1 MNNITQFLDKFETL
15 SNDINK
21 KFLKRYN
28 KNEDDNKLDFKNT
41 LYASILALKN
51 KGIETVS
58 TDLDT
63 DHITHVSKN
72 SIIKVRNNEKSFTSI
87 KKMNDELVKIIYDPE
102 NNFIKPYNCTFSNK
116 KNSYIDSKNATDKS
130 LFINRTLKRF
140 VGCDG
145 FQLSV
150 NKSLINND
158 DVKRSKSGEYGI
170 ALISNLFDVM
180 NKISINYGLTKSNE
194 INFNKKKVNET
205 TGLLDQLYL
214 LNSNDI
220 LILDNWYFSKEL
232 QKTLV
237 NKNIG
242 YIFRMKHNSKYFLD
256 MRFETSKI
264 IKINEKDVQ
273 LFKYKI
279 KKHEYYILTSITEKI
294 TIPEIKALYWR
305 RWKVE
310 TDIKKFKYDILS
322 SDIRSKKYNSFLVD
336 IESIRFMSI
345 ISSIIE
351 YLGKDDLKFKKKFNT
366 TNCIHVL
373 YRKLLNLIFY
383 SDDKIEICRV
393 LGIIYKKIISI
404 IADRS
409 CPRKRVKPSTKWN
422 TNGNRFG
429 NKKES

>member
-1 MNNITQFLDKFETL
+1 MNN
-15 SNDINK
+15 
-21 KFLKRYN
+21 
-28 KNEDDNKLDFKNT
+28 
-41 LYASILALKN
+41 
-51 KGIETVS
+51 
-58 TDLDT
+58 
-63 DHITHVSKN
+63 
-72 SIIKVRNNEKSFTSI
+72 
-87 KKMNDELVKIIYDPE
+87 
-102 NNFIKPYNCTFSNK
+102 
-116 KNSYIDSKNATDKS
+116 
-130 LFINRTLKRF
+130 
-140 VGCDG
+140 
-145 FQLSV
+145 
-150 NKSLINND
+150 
-158 DVKRSKSGEYGI
+158 
-170 ALISNLFDVM
+170 
-180 NKISINYGLTKSNE
+180 ISINYGLTKSNE

-205 TGLLDQLYL
+205 TGLLDQLHL

-232 QKTLV
+232 QKTFV
-237 NKNIG
+237 NKDIG

-256 MRFETSKI
+256 MKFETSKI

-310 TDIKKFKYDILS
+310 TDIKKFKYDVLS
-322 SDIRSKKYNSFLVD
+322 TDIRSKKYNSFLVD

-373 YRKLLNLIFY
+373 YRTLLNLIFY
-383 SDDKIEICRV
+383 SDDKVKICRL
-393 LGIIYKKIISI
+393 LGIIYKKIIPI
-404 IADRS
+404 IEDRS

-422 TNGNRFG
+422 AYGNRFG